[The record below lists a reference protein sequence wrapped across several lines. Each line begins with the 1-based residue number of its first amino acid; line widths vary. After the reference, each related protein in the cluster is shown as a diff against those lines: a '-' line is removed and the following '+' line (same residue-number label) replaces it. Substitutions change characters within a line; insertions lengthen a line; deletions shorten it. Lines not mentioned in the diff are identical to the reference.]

1 MHMYL
6 KPHAN
11 EEETSYVFQLHVT
24 YSTID
29 LSVDDIVQ
37 SLNGDWFIYVK
48 DQNERVCPSK
58 LYVQMNAFCQP
69 SLQFPLSLQD
79 WLWLYVYYPVI

>member
-1 MHMYL
+1 MRKLVSERRDQMHMYL

-29 LSVDDIVQ
+29 LSVDDIV
-37 SLNGDWFIYVK
+37 
-48 DQNERVCPSK
+48 
-58 LYVQMNAFCQP
+58 
-69 SLQFPLSLQD
+69 
-79 WLWLYVYYPVI
+79 